1 MSKIWSF
8 MILISLA
15 VGIISGKLTSVNDV
29 IVSVGKETLEFAL
42 PMMASTC
49 FFSGVMFVA
58 KEGGLMK
65 GLEKLLGPFFRL
77 ILPDLR
83 DNPEAL
89 QYISAN
95 IVINMFGLG
104 FAATPSGLKAMQL
117 MQEKNPQKDTATR
130 SMITFLV
137 LNTAGVTVLSTM
149 IVSLRAQ
156 FNAAV
161 PTDYMPYAIIAT
173 SCACVAGLAM
183 DRWCNY
189 RGK

>member
-8 MILISLA
+8 MILISL
-15 VGIISGKLTSVNDV
+15 GIGIFSGRITTLNQVL
-29 IVSVGKETLEFAL
+29 VSVGQETLDFAL

-49 FFSGVMFVA
+49 FFSGVMYVA

-77 ILPDLR
+77 ILPDLKN
-83 DNPEAL
+83 NPEAL

-117 MQEKNPQKDTATR
+117 MQQDNPNKDTATR

-137 LNTAGVTVLSTM
+137 LNTAGVTILSTM
-149 IVSLRAQ
+149 IVSLRSQ

-173 SCACVAGLAM
+173 SCACVAGLLM